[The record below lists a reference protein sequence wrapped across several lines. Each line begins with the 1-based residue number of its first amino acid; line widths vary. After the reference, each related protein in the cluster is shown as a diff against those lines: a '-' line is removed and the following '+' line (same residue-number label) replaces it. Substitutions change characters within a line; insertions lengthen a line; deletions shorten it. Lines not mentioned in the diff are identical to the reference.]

1 MMRVSG
7 YRSRWNFVL
16 KRCAGRTVL
25 HLGCIGETDASPHE
39 KLRAFIQRRVL
50 HPHLMV
56 IGREVVGVELD
67 AAAVELIRSALGVP
81 SILIANVEHLD
92 NLELDRTFDVVLCTN
107 LLEHLSSPGQAL
119 EGIRR
124 FMGPQSELIVS
135 TPNSFALL
143 ANLKFTLGY
152 FEEGAQHVASFSK
165 FNLITLLERH
175 GFSVA
180 ELHTCYDRPPA
191 SRRQRILFALGTTLF
206 RLFPERGGTLLA
218 VATKTAGQGLSP
230 AS

>member
-1 MMRVSG
+1 
-7 YRSRWNFVL
+7 
-16 KRCAGRTVL
+16 
-25 HLGCIGETDASPHE
+25 
-39 KLRAFIQRRVL
+39 
-50 HPHLMV
+50 MV
-56 IGREVVGVELD
+56 IGREVVGVDLD
-67 AAAVELIRSALGVP
+67 AAAVELIRSALGLP